1 MLALTTCLF
10 PLLFLTL
17 ELPKRIIN
25 DAISADQPYVYID
38 WLDIELDQVTFLMV
52 LCGAFL
58 LSVLV
63 HGLTKMRI
71 NTMKGILSER
81 MLRRFRYQLISR
93 IMRFPQPYL
102 RRTSQ
107 GEMVSMITSEA
118 EPMGGM
124 MGDAISLPVLQAGQM
139 ATILVFLFAQS
150 VWFGL
155 AAVALIPLQAWV
167 IPKLQRQINLHNKD
181 RIQEVRKLSAEIGET
196 ATGAATLRVNAGWRF
211 RLAEITRRLGTLFD
225 IRLTIYK
232 KKFFMKFLNNFITQ
246 LTPFFFYM
254 IGGLLVIRGQVS
266 LGALVAALAAYK
278 DLSSPWKELLN
289 YYNRVQDMG
298 LRWHLISE
306 RFDPIGMVDE
316 ELFDGTPEEIGHLD
330 GDIELK
336 RVTVTDHSGDAILE
350 DISLTIPNNALVAIS
365 ATDQEERHAIAELL
379 TREVLPAAGKVLMG
393 GRDLNELHQMVI
405 AARIGYAEVSPY
417 VFQGTFGGNLMMPLR
432 HQPLDAVILPDD
444 LRVGEEARD
453 SESMRSG
460 NSTDN
465 FNANWVDPTIAGVG
479 DVDGLRDWWVHL
491 VEAMGTGSAMFRRG
505 LEQTFDAASHPELAR
520 RIIELRPRIRAE
532 LEREGLD
539 QAYYR
544 FDPEAYNPAL
554 PLSANLF
561 FATARQSVG
570 NYTHS
575 TANDF
580 LELLNELELSDGMLR
595 LSVEVI
601 EMLHQT
607 FGVDGTEHPLFRR
620 LGLNPDLFEDK
631 VALARKVREHS
642 LEVLERD
649 EKVQLLHLPF
659 EVSAEQIGPAFTDEL
674 KQLILDLRHKQ
685 RAKIENWVADYFV
698 PLSEDSFAPGL
709 SLLENSIYG
718 TLPSSGG
725 RGEAIHEVVERVLS
739 EEHLKHHVAELLFEM
754 PTGLA
759 GAGMPSAFVEPLSIS
774 RAALKRPD
782 VLILDG
788 CIATDD
794 PEECR
799 RAIRSL
805 RKLFPEAV
813 LIFLEDTHKNPEE
826 FDMLIEIEHGR
837 IKDSAQQSEAIQD
850 NAASADLRQKMR
862 ALVSTDL
869 FSGLDRKQLRVLAF
883 GAQWFEAPADT
894 FVFRQGDDA
903 SDGAYLILEGEAE
916 MYLVDPDG
924 TRNLVTVAGPGTLV
938 GELALIKG
946 GQRALDMY
954 VPTEF
959 KALRLGEE
967 EFLAVVGNDGGT
979 AFKIMQVL
987 ATYVG
992 ASSSQIESE
1001 AVEDVA
1007 QADLLDSDDSG
1018 V

>member
-1 MLALTTCLF
+1 MTTVLF

-58 LSVLV
+58 VSVLV
-63 HGLTKMRI
+63 HGLMKMRI

-139 ATILVFLFAQS
+139 ATILIFLFAQS

-155 AAVALIPLQAWV
+155 AAVALIPLQAWI
-167 IPKLQRQINLHNKD
+167 IPKLQRQINLQNKE
-181 RIQEVRKLSAEIGET
+181 RIQQVRKLSGEIGET

-211 RLAEITRRLGTLFD
+211 RLIQLTRRLGTLFD
-225 IRLTIYK
+225 IRLNIYR

-316 ELFDGTPEEIGHLD
+316 DLFDGVPEEIGHLD
-330 GDIELK
+330 GDIEIK
-336 RVTVTDHSGDAILE
+336 NVTVTDHSGDAVLE
-350 DISLTIPNNALVAIS
+350 DISLTIPNNALIAIS
-365 ATDQEERHAIAELL
+365 AADQEERRAIAELL

-393 GRDLNELHQMVI
+393 GRDLNDLHQMVI
-405 AARIGYAEVSPY
+405 ASRIGYAEVTPY
-417 VFQGTFGGNLMMPLR
+417 VFQGTLGDNLMMPLR
-432 HQPLDAVILPDD
+432 HQPL
-444 LRVGEEARD
+444 EALEIP
-453 SESMRSG
+453 ESVRSKEAAREKESLRSG
-460 NSTDN
+460 NSTDAY
-465 FNANWVDPTIAGVG
+465 NANWVDPSIAGVE
-479 DVDGLRDWWVHL
+479 DIDALRDWWVQL
-491 VEAMGTGSAMFRRG
+491 VEALGSGTAMFRRG
-505 LEQTFDAASHPELAR
+505 LEQTFDATVHPDLAR
-520 RIIELRPRIRAE
+520 RIVELRPRIRAE

-544 FDPEAYNPAL
+544 FHQDAYNPAL

-561 FATARQSVG
+561 FATRRPSSDS
-570 NYTHS
+570 YTHS
-575 TANDF
+575 TADNF
-580 LELLNELELSDGMLR
+580 LELLDELQLSDGMLR

-601 EMLHQT
+601 EMLNQT

-631 VALARKVREHS
+631 VALAQKVRDQN

-649 EKVQLLHLPF
+649 EKVHLLHLPF
-659 EVSAEQIGPAFTDEL
+659 EVSAEQIGPAFSDDL
-674 KQLILDLRHKQ
+674 KQRILDLRHKQ
-685 RAKIENWVADYFV
+685 RVKIESWVSDYFE
-698 PLSEDSFAPGL
+698 PLGEDKFAPGL
-709 SLLENSIYG
+709 SLLENAIYG
-718 TLPSSGG
+718 TLPMSGG
-725 RGEAIHEVVERVLS
+725 RGEAVHEVVERVLT
-739 EEHLKHHVAELLFEM
+739 EEHLKHQVAELLFEL
-754 PTGLA
+754 PTGLS
-759 GAGMPSAFVEPLSIS
+759 GAGMPSAFVEPLSVS
-774 RAALKRPD
+774 RAAIKRPD

-788 CIATDD
+788 CIASDD

-799 RAIRSL
+799 QAIRRL
-805 RKLFPEAV
+805 KKILPDAV

-826 FDMLIEIEHGR
+826 FDMLVEIEHGR
-837 IKDSAQQSEAIQD
+837 IKDSDSDGGVYQD

-869 FSGLDRKQLRVLAF
+869 FSGLDRKQLRLLAF
-883 GAQWFEAPADT
+883 GAQWFEATADT
-894 FVFRQGDDA
+894 FVFRQGDSA

-916 MYLVDPDG
+916 MYLVDASG
-924 TRNLVTVAGPGTLV
+924 SRELVTVAQAGTLV
-938 GELALIKG
+938 GELALIRG
-946 GQRALDMY
+946 GSRALDMY
-954 VPTEF
+954 VPTDF
-959 KALRLGEE
+959 RALRLGEE
-967 EFLAVVGNDGGT
+967 EFLAVVGNDART

-987 ATYVG
+987 TTYVG
-992 ASSSQIESE
+992 VASPQD
-1001 AVEDVA
+1001 EDGA
-1007 QADLLDSDDSG
+1007 EQMEQPKEEDSDA
-1018 V
+1018 